1 MSLHELELTV
11 GDVIQIGD
19 YTVTVIDLE
28 NGEVTFRIQEPVG
41 EEIPAES
48 PSVPRPR

>member
-28 NGEVTFRIQEPVG
+28 NGEVTFRIQEPVS
-41 EEIPAES
+41 EEVPAES
-48 PSVPRPR
+48 PVAPRPR

>member
-11 GDVIQIGD
+11 GDVVQIGE

-28 NGEVTFRIQEPVG
+28 NGEVTFRIQEPIS
-41 EEIPAES
+41 EEQTSDAPAL
-48 PSVPRPR
+48 PRPR